1 MQGTC
6 YVIGISFFTVLHESY
21 SQLFVMQMYSKL
33 PECARTIQP
42 INRIIHS
49 KIALRIVPEGD

>member
-1 MQGTC
+1 MI
-6 YVIGISFFTVLHESY
+6 VIGISFFTVLHESY